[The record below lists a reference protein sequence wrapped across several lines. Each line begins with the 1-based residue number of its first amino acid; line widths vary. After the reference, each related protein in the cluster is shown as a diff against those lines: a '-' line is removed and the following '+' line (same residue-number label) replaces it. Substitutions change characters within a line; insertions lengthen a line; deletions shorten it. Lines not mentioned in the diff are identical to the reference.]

1 MPFRID
7 GIRHAGR
14 GTLFT
19 LVGALLAGGWAAGG
33 AALAAPFETYSDI
46 PSVLATTTQP
56 LAFHDG
62 GHGVGVVESQP
73 SNPVGVSPL
82 GQWDSPGDGVVIA
95 TDDDAYDACPSAEAC
110 PSSVPCD
117 APGLLQYLKM
127 CHDRSGA
134 CWVGRADGLL
144 LWRDAPPDRP
154 LIVTGDGTGTPLL
167 NADQLESTATGGV
180 RGSIL
185 RIDGCSGNAWELG
198 YIFAGTFTGR
208 RVFPFVPD
216 DPAAYALAE
225 PGIYGENA
233 TQPFSSGTASL
244 LARLQS
250 AELNR
255 HLASGPNVRWLA
267 GFRWLQWQEQFTLAD
282 NLDDGVNLIDD
293 FYSNDCVNNLFG
305 GQIGVDARLL
315 TLGRLRVESLVKAGA
330 YYNEASQTSVYSI
343 TDYNTPENSG
353 TSSVSVTQSPA
364 GCSFVGE
371 VGVTGVVPICCNWDF
386 RVGYLALWLTGLAQP
401 TQQLSGQQLPI
412 GGPAVGSLTANG
424 GTLLQ
429 GLTLGVEGRW

>member
-1 MPFRID
+1 MILDRARFHRRD
-7 GIRHAGR
+7 TTSWCAN
-14 GTLFT
+14 
-19 LVGALLAGGWAAGG
+19 ALLAGVSLVAAAFDSTAQTHAAGV
-33 AALAAPFETYSDI
+33 T
-46 PSVLATTTQP
+46 P
-56 LAFHDG
+56 L
-62 GHGVGVVESQP
+62 
-73 SNPVGVSPL
+73 
-82 GQWDSPGDGVVIA
+82 VIA
-95 TDDDAYDACPSAEAC
+95 TGRDHGSASSFDGAAVVEASAFEIPAEAIVYEGI
-110 PSSVPCD
+110 SGGSYAEDGMPCHTCRQAD
-117 APGLLQYLKM
+117 PCGDPCVCDRDPPGLFQQLHAHHTK
-127 CHDRSGA
+127 SNA

-144 LWRDAPPDRP
+144 LWRDAPPTRP
-154 LIVTGDGTGTPLL
+154 LVVTGDGAGTVLL
-167 NADQLESTATGGV
+167 GADQLESTATGGV

-185 RIDGCSGNAWELG
+185 RVDGCSGDAWELG

-208 RVFPFVPD
+208 RVLPFLPD

-233 TQPFSSGTASL
+233 SQPFSSGTASL

-255 HLASGPNVRWLA
+255 HLASGPNLRWLA
-267 GFRWLQWQEQFTLAD
+267 GFRWLQWQEQVTLVD
-282 NLDDGVNLIDD
+282 NLDDGLNLIDD
-293 FYSNDCVNNLFG
+293 FYSTDCVNNLYG

-315 TLGRLRVESLVKAGA
+315 TIGWLRVESLVKAGA

-343 TDYNTPENSG
+343 TDFNDPGNSG
-353 TSSVSVTQSPA
+353 TESVSVARSPA

-371 VGVTGVVPICCNWDF
+371 VGMTGVVPICSNWDF

-412 GGPAVGSLTANG
+412 GGPAVGSLMANG

-429 GLTLGVEGRW
+429 GLTLGLEGRW